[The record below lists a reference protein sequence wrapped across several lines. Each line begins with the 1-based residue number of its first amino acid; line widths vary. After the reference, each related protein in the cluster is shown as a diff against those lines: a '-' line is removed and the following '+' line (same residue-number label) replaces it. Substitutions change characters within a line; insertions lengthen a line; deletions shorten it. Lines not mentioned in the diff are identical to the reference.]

1 MNYLLNLKRMML
13 KMKPIGN
20 SCFYD
25 ETKKYGNCGNF
36 NEYENVFSK
45 KLLKEENTC
54 GYTRKLIDVQ
64 STRRE
69 VKNRGGK

>member
-1 MNYLLNLKRMML
+1 
-13 KMKPIGN
+13 MKISLIVPCYNEEAALPI
-20 SCFYD
+20 FYD

-36 NEYENVFSK
+36 NEYENAFSK

-54 GYTRKLIDVQ
+54 GYTRMLTDVQ
-64 STRRE
+64 STRRK

>member
-25 ETKKYGNCGNF
+25 ETKRYGNYGN

-45 KLLKEENTC
+45 KTLKEENTC
-54 GYTRKLIDVQ
+54 GYTRKLTDGQ